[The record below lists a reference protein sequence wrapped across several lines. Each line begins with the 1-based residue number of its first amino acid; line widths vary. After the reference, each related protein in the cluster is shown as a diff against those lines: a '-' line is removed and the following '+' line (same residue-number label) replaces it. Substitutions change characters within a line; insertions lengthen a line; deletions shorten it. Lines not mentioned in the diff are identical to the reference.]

1 MLWKIFV
8 RYPHGKK
15 DWASECYSLGIV
27 ALGWSKIGDIS
38 KVEYRIEVEEL
49 LSKKIDYR
57 SEPKRK
63 LINNSSSLYSF
74 AKEVQ
79 VGDLIIMPDSHGKC
93 FYIGEVESNY
103 YFQSNKRKED
113 SCPFLHRRKVKW
125 IKGFS
130 KSEVTVLL
138 GTYFGAPGSV
148 SRVSADENKFRRFIK
163 AKRRKVNVRVPANSG
178 KPDAIWGR
186 TAELRALEL
195 LGDKAED
202 VANLCLGWDISL
214 GDRKYEVKGRHSKK
228 GIIRLT
234 QREYNMAKK
243 YKKNY
248 ILLVFTAPTE
258 KELKKSYP
266 EEIPDPADTRLWDEK
281 TIKEYRLF
289 EE

>member
-1 MLWKIFV
+1 M
-8 RYPHGKK
+8 
-15 DWASECYSLGIV
+15 
-27 ALGWSKIGDIS
+27 
-38 KVEYRIEVEEL
+38 
-49 LSKKIDYR
+49 
-57 SEPKRK
+57 
-63 LINNSSSLYSF
+63 
-74 AKEVQ
+74 
-79 VGDLIIMPDSHGKC
+79 
-93 FYIGEVESNY
+93 
-103 YFQSNKRKED
+103 
-113 SCPFLHRRKVKW
+113 
-125 IKGFS
+125 
-130 KSEVTVLL
+130 
-138 GTYFGAPGSV
+138 
-148 SRVSADENKFRRFIK
+148 
-163 AKRRKVNVRVPANSG
+163 PANSG

-234 QREYNMAKK
+234 QRDYNMAKK

-281 TIKEYRLF
+281 TIKEYGLF